1 VTIPTNWYEDFFHG
15 VPLDLWRQAIPPE
28 QTRAEADFIVKA
40 LRCDRGSHVLDVPCG
55 NGRLSF
61 EIARRGY
68 RVTGVDISQ
77 EFIEEAR
84 SSVIRL
90 GKDQPPATETA
101 LRHVSEPRAV
111 ATGSN
116 DSAELDDPV
125 ATAPGSDTDSPSG
138 GSDVEFVLGD
148 MRRIEG
154 EAIYDGAY
162 CFGNSFGFL
171 EYADMESFLNGV
183 ARALKPGARFVIETG
198 MAAESI
204 LPKFEA
210 ESSHQIGDIF
220 VTIKEQYLA
229 AESCVDS
236 EYIFER
242 NGNTESRMAKHWI
255 YTAAEIR
262 RMLER
267 AGFAFRQSFGSLD
280 CRPFAV
286 GSVELFVIAD
296 RA

>member
-1 VTIPTNWYEDFFHG
+1 M
-15 VPLDLWRQAIPPE
+15 
-28 QTRAEADFIVKA
+28 
-40 LRCDRGSHVLDVPCG
+40 
-55 NGRLSF
+55 
-61 EIARRGY
+61 
-68 RVTGVDISQ
+68 
-77 EFIEEAR
+77 
-84 SSVIRL
+84 
-90 GKDQPPATETA
+90 
-101 LRHVSEPRAV
+101 
-111 ATGSN
+111 
-116 DSAELDDPV
+116 
-125 ATAPGSDTDSPSG
+125 
-138 GSDVEFVLGD
+138 VEFVLGD

-171 EYADMESFLNGV
+171 EYADMELFLNGI
-183 ARALKPGARFVIETG
+183 AHALKPGGRFVIETG

-236 EYIFER
+236 EYVFER
-242 NGNTESRMAKHWI
+242 NGKTESRMAKHWI
-255 YTAAEIR
+255 YTAAEIQ

-267 AGFAFRQSFGSLD
+267 AGFAFRESFGSLD
-280 CRPFAV
+280 CRPFV
-286 GSVELFVIAD
+286 LGSEELFVIAD

>member
-1 VTIPTNWYEDFFHG
+1 LSQIPSTWYEDFFHG

-28 QTRAEADFIVKA
+28 HTTAEADFLVKT
-40 LRCDRGSHVLDVPCG
+40 LRLDPGSHLLDVPCG
-55 NGRLSF
+55 NGRLAF
-61 EIARRGY
+61 ELAKRGY
-68 RVTGVDISQ
+68 RVTGVDISE

-90 GKDQPPATETA
+90 DKDQPPATA
-101 LRHVSEPRAV
+101 
-111 ATGSN
+111 
-116 DSAELDDPV
+116 
-125 ATAPGSDTDSPSG
+125 G
-138 GSDVEFVLGD
+138 GSDSVEFVLGD

-154 EAIYDGAY
+154 EAIYDGTY

-171 EYADMESFLNGV
+171 EYSGMESFLRGV

-210 ESSHQIGDIF
+210 ESLHQIGDIHM
-220 VTIKEQYLA
+220 TIKERYLA
-229 AESCVDS
+229 EESCVDS

-242 NGNTESRMAKHWI
+242 NGKTESRKAKHWI
-255 YTAAEIR
+255 YTAGEIR

-267 AGFAFRQSFGSLD
+267 TGFEVSELYGSTKCD
-280 CRPFAV
+280 PFVLGAD
-286 GSVELFVIAD
+286 ELFVIS
-296 RA
+296 RS

>member
-1 VTIPTNWYEDFFHG
+1 MSVPSNWYEDFFHG
-15 VPLDLWRQAIPPE
+15 VPLDLWRQAITAQ
-28 QTRAEADFIVKA
+28 QTTAEADFLIKA
-40 LRCDRGSHVLDVPCG
+40 LRLDPGSHLLDVPCG
-55 NGRLSF
+55 NGRLAF
-61 EIARRGY
+61 ELAKRGY
-68 RVTGVDISQ
+68 RVTGVDISE
-77 EFIEEAR
+77 EFIEEAQ
-84 SSVIRL
+84 L
-90 GKDQPPATETA
+90 QMNPPATA
-101 LRHVSEPRAV
+101 
-111 ATGSN
+111 G
-116 DSAELDDPV
+116 
-125 ATAPGSDTDSPSG
+125 GTDSLTR
-138 GSDVEFVLGD
+138 VEFVLGD

-171 EYADMESFLNGV
+171 EYADMESFLTGV

-229 AESCVDS
+229 EESCVDS

-242 NGNTESRMAKHWI
+242 AGKTESRKAKHWI

-267 AGFAFRQSFGSLD
+267 AGFKVKDLYGSTKCD
-280 CRPFAV
+280 PYVV
-286 GSVELFVIAD
+286 GAVELFVTTE
-296 RA
+296 RS

>member
-1 VTIPTNWYEDFFHG
+1 MSEIPTNWYEDFFHG

-28 QTRAEADFIVKA
+28 QTRAEADFLVKA
-40 LRCDRGSHVLDVPCG
+40 LRLDPGSHLVDVPCG
-55 NGRLSF
+55 NGRLAF
-61 EIARRGY
+61 ELAKRGY
-68 RVTGVDISQ
+68 RVMGVDISE

-84 SSVIRL
+84 L
-90 GKDQPPATETA
+90 GMNPPADA
-101 LRHVSEPRAV
+101 
-111 ATGSN
+111 G
-116 DSAELDDPV
+116 
-125 ATAPGSDTDSPSG
+125 GTDSIAQ
-138 GSDVEFVLGD
+138 VEFVLGD
-148 MRRIEG
+148 MRRLEG

-183 ARALKPGARFVIETG
+183 ARALKRGARFVLETG

-210 ESSHQIGDIF
+210 ESSHQIGDIH
-220 VTIKEQYLA
+220 VIIREQYLA
-229 AESCVDS
+229 DESCVDS

-242 NGNTESRMAKHWI
+242 NGKTESRMAKHWI

-267 AGFAFRQSFGSLD
+267 AGFAFRRSFGSLD